1 MFLRID
7 LDTLSVDDARDVLQ
21 KLIDRLQELN
31 RESEIPSPQ
40 AWKKAKEQIEGGSQ
54 TYESEKS

>member
-1 MFLRID
+1 MVRPP
-7 LDTLSVDDARDVLQ
+7 SVGAGIAARDVLQ